1 MAESCKAWPR
11 GQCTWGTRCKR
22 VHHKNLDPAQYENRE
37 HQEYSV
43 PNDVNV
49 ACPRCLAK
57 MLPCDKKGRGGIDDP
72 CSECRW
78 FGGEDCNCVLSVGS
92 SYNDVIWSVMETR
105 ERSGYD
111 LPAVKGREAPYGKLG
126 AKIPMPI
133 SQARLRPDWK
143 GESREELL
151 GKPDMLPDYVRT
163 LPRAYLVPP
172 GRTSKEARG
181 DAYVPPPVGQ
191 ERPDLGLLQRKRKG
205 APGASSTPTAA
216 GIGRSVGRSQLVK
229 QDQDPRR
236 GLAAHT
242 LIEWATGA
250 VMHTYNDGAT
260 TTFPGPSGVSAG
272 HSAVP
277 MGAAKQSHTIASQPT
292 PATKPRSP
300 FTTAHA
306 SDSGQAGKKQ
316 KRGEQTVS
324 NASVSQPPVTPSMSL
339 DTAPTSGWVSMSV
352 EDAPGATDIESD
364 SDWEWARDDNFDD

>member
-181 DAYVPPPVGQ
+181 DACLVYADGSWN
-191 ERPDLGLLQRKRKG
+191 RPECGEESASQAGSRS
-205 APGASSTPTAA
+205 AP
-216 GIGRSVGRSQLVK
+216 RFR
-229 QDQDPRR
+229 
-236 GLAAHT
+236 AHT

-324 NASVSQPPVTPSMSL
+324 NASVSPPPVTPSMSL